1 MYIASVRTGDAED
14 NHNIINLKETIV
26 VLADAD
32 LFSECLVQTLNAR
45 FASYDIVSITD
56 SKALQGRALEGVKL
70 ILLYHLQ
77 SEDLQDTLH
86 AIRANAPNTSIGLV
100 VETIDLRD
108 PYVVRLVEGRSI
120 HGVLPLNLRLD
131 VFMAAIDLLMK
142 GGEHF
147 PSALLRRLSGD
158 APHVGQTIYT
168 SSTPAKFTTGHRA
181 YDDGVSARNGNLQAL
196 TTREV
201 QILDLI
207 CKGTQNKII
216 ADQLSLSE
224 NTVKVHVRNIYKK
237 MNVRNRTEAAS
248 RFFNSDNGSDR
259 DPSRRWRN

>member
-1 MYIASVRTGDAED
+1 MYVASVRTGDAEES
-14 NHNIINLKETIV
+14 HNIISLKETIV

-32 LFSECLVQTLNAR
+32 LFSECLAQALGVR
-45 FASYDIVSITD
+45 FESHNIVSVAD
-56 SKALQGRALEGVKL
+56 PKALQGKALEGVKL

-77 SEDLQDTLH
+77 SDGLQEALH
-86 AIRANAPNTSIGLV
+86 AIRTTAPSVSIGLV
-100 VETIDLRD
+100 VETIDLHD
-108 PYVVRLVEGRSI
+108 PYIGRLVEGRSI

-158 APHVGQTIYT
+158 TPHVTPSLYPSPARFPT
-168 SSTPAKFTTGHRA
+168 SHRS
-181 YDDGVSARNGNLQAL
+181 YDDNVATRNGSLQAL

-248 RFFNSDNGSDR
+248 RFFNSDVGQDR
-259 DPSRRWRN
+259 DLSRKWRN

>member
-1 MYIASVRTGDAED
+1 MYIASTRAGDAEE
-14 NHNIINLKETIV
+14 NHNIIPLKDTII

-32 LFSECLVQTLNAR
+32 LFSECLAQALGVR
-45 FASYDIVSITD
+45 FSAYDIVSVADPKT
-56 SKALQGRALEGVKL
+56 LQGDVLEHVKL
-70 ILLYHLQ
+70 ILLYHLP
-77 SEDLQDTLH
+77 SDELQEIL
-86 AIRANAPNTSIGLV
+86 RMLRSSAPSISIGLV
-100 VETIDLRD
+100 VETIDLLD
-108 PYVVRLVEGRSI
+108 PYVAKLVEARNL

-147 PSALLRRLSGD
+147 PSALLRRLSGEPQHS
-158 APHVGQTIYT
+158 APTYYPSPTRLAPGPRSYDEGTGARSGHLQT
-168 SSTPAKFTTGHRA
+168 
-181 YDDGVSARNGNLQAL
+181 L

-216 ADQLSLSE
+216 ADQLNLSE

-248 RFFNSDNGSDR
+248 RFFNSDVGQDR
-259 DPSRRWRN
+259 DGGRRWRN

>member
-1 MYIASVRTGDAED
+1 MYIASTRAGDVED
-14 NHNIINLKETIV
+14 SPNIIPLKDTIV

-32 LFSECLVQTLNAR
+32 LFSECLAQALGVR
-45 FASYDIVSITD
+45 FAAYDIVSVAD
-56 SKALQGRALEGVKL
+56 SKMLQGSMLDSVRL
-70 ILLYHLQ
+70 ILLYHLP
-77 SEDLQDTLH
+77 SDGLQETLR
-86 AIRANAPNTSIGLV
+86 AIRAAAPGISIGLV
-100 VETIDLRD
+100 VETIDLMD
-108 PYVVRLVEGRSI
+108 PYVAKLVEGRNL

-147 PSALLRRLSGD
+147 PSALLRRLSGEPQHMNQSLYSSQGRV
-158 APHVGQTIYT
+158 AT
-168 SSTPAKFTTGHRA
+168 SPRS
-181 YDDGVSARNGNLQAL
+181 YDDGMAARNGHLQTL

-216 ADQLSLSE
+216 ADQLNLSE

-248 RFFNSDNGSDR
+248 RFFNSDVGQDA
-259 DPSRRWRN
+259 SRRWRN

>member
-1 MYIASVRTGDAED
+1 MFIASARTGEIEE
-14 NHNIINLKETIV
+14 NRSIIPLKDTII

-32 LFSECLVQTLNAR
+32 LFSECLVQALGVR
-45 FASYDIVSITD
+45 FSSYDVVSIAD
-56 SKALQGRALEGVKL
+56 PKVLQGGVLEGVRL
-70 ILLYHLQ
+70 ILLYHV
-77 SEDLQDTLH
+77 SSDDLQDTLRSL
-86 AIRANAPNTSIGLV
+86 RAGTPGISIGLV
-100 VETIDLRD
+100 VETIDLLD
-108 PYVVRLVEGRSI
+108 PYVARLVEARSI

-147 PSALLRRLSGD
+147 PSALLRRLTGEVQHSGQQSFY
-158 APHVGQTIYT
+158 G
-168 SSTPAKFTTGHRA
+168 SPARIAGSQRP
-181 YDDGVSARNGNLQAL
+181 YDDGMGTRNGSLQTL

-248 RFFNSDNGSDR
+248 RFFNSDLGHDR
-259 DPSRRWRN
+259 DPSRKWRN

>member
-1 MYIASVRTGDAED
+1 MFIASTRTGDAEE
-14 NHNIINLKETIV
+14 NRNIIPLKDTIV

-32 LFSECLVQTLNAR
+32 LFSECLVQALGVR
-45 FASYDIVSITD
+45 FSNYDVVSIAD
-56 SKALQGRALEGVKL
+56 PKSLQGGVLEGVKL
-70 ILLYHLQ
+70 VLLYHV
-77 SEDLQDTLH
+77 SSDDLQDTLRSLRTGTPG
-86 AIRANAPNTSIGLV
+86 ISIGLV
-100 VETIDLRD
+100 VETIDLLD
-108 PYVVRLVEGRSI
+108 PYVTRLVEARSI

-147 PSALLRRLSGD
+147 PSALLRRLTGEVQHATQSFYA
-158 APHVGQTIYT
+158 APARMASSQRPYEDSMGARGGSLQT
-168 SSTPAKFTTGHRA
+168 
-181 YDDGVSARNGNLQAL
+181 L

-248 RFFNSDNGSDR
+248 RFFNSDLGQDR
-259 DPSRRWRN
+259 DPSRKWRN

>member
-1 MYIASVRTGDAED
+1 MYIASTRAGNADE
-14 NHNIINLKETIV
+14 NHSIIPLRDTIV

-32 LFSECLVQTLNAR
+32 LFSECLAQALGVR
-45 FASYDIVSITD
+45 FTGYDVVSIAD
-56 SKALQGRALEGVKL
+56 PKALQGGILEGVRL
-70 ILLYHLQ
+70 VLLYHLPTD
-77 SEDLQDTLH
+77 DLQDTLK
-86 AIRANAPNTSIGLV
+86 ALRASSPGISIGLV
-100 VETIDLRD
+100 VETIDLLD
-108 PYVVRLVEGRSI
+108 PYVGRLVEGRNI

-147 PSALLRRLSGD
+147 PSALLRRLT
-158 APHVGQTIYT
+158 AEGQHSNSSFYT
-168 SSTPAKFTTGHRA
+168 TPVRLAANHKA
-181 YDDGVSARNGNLQAL
+181 YDDTLGSRGGNLQAL

-216 ADQLSLSE
+216 ADQLNLSE

-248 RFFNSDNGSDR
+248 RFFNSDVGLDS
-259 DPSRRWRN
+259 SRKWRN

>member
-1 MYIASVRTGDAED
+1 MFIASTRAGDNEESRTILPLRDT
-14 NHNIINLKETIV
+14 II

-32 LFSECLVQTLNAR
+32 LFSECLVQALGVR
-45 FASYDIVSITD
+45 FAGYDVVSVAD
-56 SKALQGRALEGVKL
+56 PKALQGGVLEGVKL
-70 ILLYHLQ
+70 VLLYHLQ
-77 SEDLQDTLH
+77 SDDLQDTL
-86 AIRANAPNTSIGLV
+86 RALRAGTPGISIGLV
-100 VETIDLRD
+100 VETIDLLD
-108 PYVVRLVEGRSI
+108 PYVARLVEARSI

-147 PSALLRRLSGD
+147 PSALLRRLTGE
-158 APHVGQTIYT
+158 AQQGGQSFYP
-168 SSTPAKFTTGHRA
+168 SSVRMTGNQRP
-181 YDDGVSARNGNLQAL
+181 YDDTMGRRDGSLQTL

-248 RFFNSDNGSDR
+248 RFFNSDLGQDR
-259 DPSRRWRN
+259 DPSRKWRN

>member
-1 MYIASVRTGDAED
+1 MYVASVRTGDGEE
-14 NHNIINLKETIV
+14 NQNIISLRETIV

-32 LFSECLVQTLNAR
+32 LFSECLVQTLGAR
-45 FASYDIVSITD
+45 FASHHILSITD
-56 SKALQGRALEGVKL
+56 SKSLQDKTLDGVKL

-77 SEDLQDTLH
+77 SEELQDTLQT
-86 AIRANAPNTSIGLV
+86 IRATSPHTSIGLV
-100 VETIDLRD
+100 VEAIDLHD
-108 PYVVRLVEGRSI
+108 PLVASLVESRSI

-131 VFMAAIDLLMK
+131 VFMAVIDLLMK

-147 PSALLRRLSGD
+147 PSALLRRLSEDGSRSG
-158 APHVGQTIYT
+158 PSLYP
-168 SSTPAKFTTGHRA
+168 ST
-181 YDDGVSARNGNLQAL
+181 ARFAGNPRPCEVTPGIRSGNIQAL

-248 RFFNSDNGSDR
+248 RFFNADNGQDR
-259 DPSRRWRN
+259 DPSRRWRI